1 MSKVNLDALIPRED
15 FDIKDTNQGVGTRKD
30 TISINDLR
38 KGEFFFSVLRKPDFQ
53 RETNEWDSSK
63 ICDFIESFLEG
74 DLIPA
79 VILWRSASS
88 YIFVID
94 GSHRLSALA
103 AWINDDFGDGDISK
117 QFYDGIIPDE
127 QVEIAQ
133 RTGNL
138 IRKKL
143 GSFKDHLFAVEHPEK
158 VKPDVVVRAKSLG
171 ALAIQLQWV
180 QGDSTKAESSFF
192 KINQQASPI
201 DPTELRVLKARKRPN
216 GIAARAII
224 RSGKG
229 HKYWSAFS
237 EEIQEKIQNTAREIN
252 ELLFNPEL
260 DNPIKTLD
268 LPVGGRLYAAQS
280 QPLVLDF
287 INIVNNVTLNN
298 DDLPPDEDGT
308 ETLKY
313 LSNCKRI
320 AQRINSSH
328 PGSLGLHPIIYFYS
342 AIGRHK
348 IASFF
353 AIAALILDFE
363 QRNYFDRFTRV
374 RKEFESLLPK
384 YDYLIQQIVRKYRS
398 ATASFPHIRNF
409 YLLCI
414 EKLGEGKDI
423 DLTIDEIIKDS
434 RFKYLTQLQYEE
446 EPQGQDFSR
455 ETKSA
460 AFIREALSSALRC
473 RICSGYI
480 HKNSISIDHIMRKQ
494 DGGTGSLENAQLT
507 HLYCNTTF
515 KN

>member
-38 KGEFFFSVLRKPDFQ
+38 RGEFFFSVLRKPDFQ
-53 RETNEWDSSK
+53 RETNEWDSNK

-103 AWINDDFGDGDISK
+103 AWINDHYGDGDISK

-127 QVEIAQ
+127 Q
-133 RTGNL
+133 
-138 IRKKL
+138 
-143 GSFKDHLFAVEHPEK
+143 
-158 VKPDVVVRAKSLG
+158 
-171 ALAIQLQWV
+171 
-180 QGDSTKAESSFF
+180 
-192 KINQQASPI
+192 I
-201 DPTELRVLKARKRPN
+201 DPTELRVLKARKQPN

-237 EEIQEKIQNTAREIN
+237 EDIQEKIQNTARDVN

-268 LPVGGRLYAAQS
+268 LPVGGKLYAAQS

-287 INIVNNVTLNN
+287 INIANNVTFN
-298 DDLPPDEDGT
+298 DDDLGPDDDGA

-313 LSNCKRI
+313 LNNCKRI
-320 AQRINSSH
+320 AQRINSNH
-328 PGSLGLHPIIYFYS
+328 PSSLGLHPIIYFYS

-374 RKEFESLLPK
+374 RKEFESLLPR

-398 ATASFPHIRNF
+398 ATASFPHIKNF
-409 YLLCI
+409 YFLCI
-414 EKLGEGKDI
+414 EKLEEGKDI
-423 DLTIDEIIKDS
+423 DSTINEIIKDS
-434 RFKYLTQLQYEE
+434 KFKYLTQLQYEA

-460 AFIREALSSALRC
+460 AFIREALASALRC
-473 RICSGYI
+473 GICNGYI
-480 HKNSISIDHIMRKQ
+480 HKNSISIDHITRKQ
-494 DGGTGSLENAQLT
+494 DGGIGSLENAQLT
-507 HLYCNTTF
+507 HPYCNTTF